1 MPNRFRR
8 RAGVLALVLVTAGC
22 GPASVA
28 PPATDAPPDG
38 TPPVATALP
47 RTPPSGPSEPNPATP
62 FDPTA
67 VTIALEEVVP
77 LPGAPVAIAAPHD
90 GSGRLFVAE
99 RGGQVWVVRDGRRS
113 QQPFLDVAARVTA
126 GGERGLL
133 GLAVTPEF
141 PDDPRFFIYYT
152 NLDED
157 QVVEER
163 RLDPGDA
170 DRADPGYE
178 REILR
183 MDDFAGNHNG
193 GALAFGPDGFL
204 YIATGDGGGAGDPQE
219 TGQRT
224 DTYLGKILRIG
235 VEPRDAPRDYQLPPD
250 NPLAGQGG
258 LPEIWHLGLRNP
270 WRFSFDRATGDL
282 WIGDVG
288 QGQWEEIDVARGGAG
303 GLNRGPSLLPR
314 RRVLHGGTDPAGDR
328 VLPRLR
334 LLRDRRR
341 RLPRQPLAGVRRGVP
356 VRRLLQRP
364 RVGDRLDR
372 RRRCRTRRRRRERA
386 SDQLVRRGRGRRGVR
401 DRPRRGA
408 PAGRRPRAVTA
419 RTTVARLQRRC

>member
-77 LPGAPVAIAAPHD
+77 LPGAPVTIAAPHD

-303 GLNRGPSLLPR
+303 GLNFGWSITEGRHCFRDEGCSMEGLTPPVTEYSHDFGCSVTGGVVYRGSRWPAFVGAYLFADYCSGLVWAIDSTADAVAEPVVVAESGR
-314 RRVLHGGTDPAGDR
+314 AISSFGEDEAGEVYATDLDGA
-328 VLPRLR
+328 
-334 LLRDRRR
+334 LLRVAA
-341 RLPRQPLAGVRRGVP
+341 P
-356 VRRLLQRP
+356 
-364 RVGDRLDR
+364 
-372 RRRCRTRRRRRERA
+372 ER
-386 SDQLVRRGRGRRGVR
+386 
-401 DRPRRGA
+401 
-408 PAGRRPRAVTA
+408 
-419 RTTVARLQRRC
+419 